1 MPQQQTDILQYPS
14 KNMYSRYSSC
24 LYLIY
29 NINNYPVPFFQI
41 AKKDAQ
47 GQSDKKSL
55 ITCISCS
62 DSACAAA
69 AIAAYTLLVSY
80 IYFATV
86 CTSK

>member
-55 ITCISCS
+55 IT
-62 DSACAAA
+62 
-69 AIAAYTLLVSY
+69 TTSY
-80 IYFATV
+80 GRNLIDMDNGANGTF
-86 CTSK
+86 